1 MEREAMV
8 ILPCLC
14 TAGAPRVG
22 CALPLSLGAE
32 ISGKSLR
39 TSSYCESQSLFS
51 FESQRK
57 QSQYE
62 GIIHRLCSE
71 CPGPI

>member
-1 MEREAMV
+1 MV

-14 TAGAPRVG
+14 TVGAPGAG

-39 TSSYCESQSLFS
+39 TSSYSESQSLFN

-57 QSQYE
+57 QPQFE
-62 GIIHRLCSE
+62 GIIQRLCSE